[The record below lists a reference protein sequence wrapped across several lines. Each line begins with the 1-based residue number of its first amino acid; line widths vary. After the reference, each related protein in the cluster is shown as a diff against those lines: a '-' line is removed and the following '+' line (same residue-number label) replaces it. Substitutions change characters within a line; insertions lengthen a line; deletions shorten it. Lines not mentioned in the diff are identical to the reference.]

1 MSIEFNYEYIHDS
14 SGMQKVMNWLEDK
27 KYVVVDTETTGLSP
41 FKNDIVLCQVGN
53 EDKQWLIDNRTV
65 DLSPLQAVTSDSNV
79 LKLGQFFKFDIKML
93 SVKYQMSFK
102 NVACTQV
109 AEHVI
114 RSGLYAP
121 ADMEAL
127 ASRYLSITIDK
138 DEELRTSFK
147 HTGVNAFSERQLKY
161 AAGDCIYPIFIARH
175 QRKVVQQKGL
185 RNTLAL
191 EFKVLPVLA
200 AMELAGMKLNE
211 PEWLLLY
218 QEALSQRLQVEKQLD
233 GIFGITPV
241 RQSDIFAEDKTYR
254 KLDYNSPAQIRQAL
268 TGLGYPLPNTNKD
281 TILLAAIEGQL
292 PVEIA
297 QAILS
302 YRMLF
307 TKTSRYGV
315 NFIEGIESQ
324 TGRVHS
330 DFKQM
335 VATGRLSSGKDT
347 AVDGEEGRKNLQ
359 NVLNDSRYRGCF
371 IPEEDNVYL
380 VYDLQAIE
388 PRILG
393 EISLDP
399 TYLYAFDNKKDI
411 YAIVGSR
418 IYKVPVSKKTPDL
431 RNKTKIVVLGNTYG
445 TGKNKFHRKMLT
457 DVNFINGE
465 IQVPINYVT
474 RGESDEL
481 WEKFFE
487 ICPKIKKTLDELSSL
502 ADPINSKR
510 RLYDQFKAEEPEQL
524 VKDRVYGILAE
535 EHRKRTKSEVYK
547 LAVRAAQQRGFLTYA
562 ESLGGRKRFLSTYH
576 RTWWT
581 EGRNTPIQS
590 TAADIVK
597 QMMVDVHEKIEKN
610 GHSAFL
616 VNQVHDEIVVEC
628 KRSDAEEADLYI
640 RDTIVG
646 AGQKY
651 LKRVPVVVEGGIKTR
666 WEKD

>member
-1 MSIEFNYEYIHDS
+1 MSIDLNYEYIYQPVD
-14 SGMQKVMNWLEDK
+14 MQRVMNWLEDK

-41 FKNDIVLCQVGN
+41 FKDDIVLCQIGN
-53 EDKQWLIDNRTV
+53 EEKQWLIDKRTV
-65 DLSPLQAVTSDSNV
+65 DLSPLQAVISDPEV

-93 SVKYQMSFK
+93 SVKYGMTFK
-102 NVACTQV
+102 NVGCTQV

-121 ADMEAL
+121 ADMGAL
-127 ASRYLSITIDK
+127 AKRYLGIEIDK

-147 HTGVNAFSERQLKY
+147 HTAVNAFSDRQLQY
-161 AAGDCIYPIFIARH
+161 AAGDCVYPVFIARH

-200 AMELAGMKLNE
+200 AMELAGMRLNE
-211 PEWLLLY
+211 SAWLSLY
-218 QEALSQRLQVEKQLD
+218 QEALAERVQIETQLD
-233 GIFGITPV
+233 SIFGISPTWQTDV
-241 RQSDIFAEDKTYR
+241 FAEDKVYR
-254 KLDYNSPAQIRQAL
+254 KLDYNSPAQMRQAL
-268 TGLGYPLPNTNKD
+268 ANLGFDLPNTNKD

-315 NFIEGIESQ
+315 SFIEGIESQ

-330 DFKQM
+330 DFRQM
-335 VATGRLSSGKDT
+335 VATGRLASGKDK
-347 AVDGEEGRKNLQ
+347 AAEGEEGRKNLQ
-359 NVLNDSRYRGCF
+359 NVLNDARYRGCF
-371 IPEEDNVYL
+371 VPGEGNTYL

-393 EISLDP
+393 EMSSDP

-411 YAIVGSR
+411 YGIVGSR
-418 IYKVPVSKKTPDL
+418 IYKVAVSKKTPDL

-457 DVNFINGE
+457 DVNFINGV
-465 IQVPINYVT
+465 IQTPINYIT
-474 RGESDEL
+474 REESDEL

-487 ICPKIKKTLDELSSL
+487 ICPKIKKTLDELSSM

-510 RLYDQFKAEEPEQL
+510 RLYDQFKADEPEQL

-535 EHRKRTKSEVYK
+535 ERKRLPKSEIYK
-547 LAVRAAQQRGFLTYA
+547 LAVQTAQRRGFLTYA

-597 QMMVDVHEKIEKN
+597 QMMVDVSEKIERN
-610 GHSAFL
+610 GHAAFL

-628 KRSDAEEADLYI
+628 KRSEAEEVDCYVKE
-640 RDTIVG
+640 TIVG

-651 LKRVPVVVEGGIKTR
+651 LKRVPVVVEGGIKPR